1 MLRKTPQTPLAQ
13 YSNSFSELMDDCD
26 SPYHLIVEYDYVIID
41 GICSEPQALDL
52 TTRFRNFDHTNM
64 LKDSFESVET
74 ISEQGKLNH
83 CLIYWK
89 TRV

>member
-1 MLRKTPQTPLAQ
+1 
-13 YSNSFSELMDDCD
+13 MDDCD
-26 SPYHLIVEYDYVIID
+26 SPYHLVVEYDYVIID
-41 GICSEPQALDL
+41 GICSEPQALGL

-74 ISEQGKLNH
+74 ISEQGKLNQ

-89 TRV
+89 TRVYLIHHH